1 MSNKKGEVIVAAI
14 VNWERVLTQAHIEYK
29 HQGKN
34 IYCHCPLCGNADSGM
49 HMGISL
55 QGNAWGCWRNKTHRG
70 RSPVKLLMALLN
82 VSYATARDMAGLDE
96 TYTDPDGWDAIRH
109 NPFSKQESIE
119 QSENEVVTKL
129 EFPPDFME
137 VSEKKLR
144 TARFHQY
151 LVGRGFHPA
160 HIIDLC
166 KDYSLK
172 AAVSGKYKDRVIVPY
187 TIGRNLVSWTGRAIG
202 DSSLR
207 YLDLSIEESVMS
219 PKNTLCNYNCTRR
232 GGKILLVVEGP
243 FDMLK
248 LDFYGKK
255 YGVRTVALSTNSI
268 TDNQTYILEE
278 VSVNFKKVLMVM
290 DNGNSVGVIDSMR
303 LKEQL
308 AQIHNIGFTNV
319 PIEFKDG
326 GEMPSKAVETF
337 VKGLL

>member
-1 MSNKKGEVIVAAI
+1 MAAI
-14 VNWERVLTQAHIEYK
+14 NWERLLTQSNIEFK

-34 IYCHCPLCGNADSGM
+34 IYTHCPMCGNADSGM

-55 QGNAWGCWRNKTHRG
+55 QGNAWGCWRNTTHRG
-70 RSPVKLLMALLN
+70 RSPVKLLMALLS

-96 TYTDPDGWDAIRH
+96 HYIDPDGWEAIKH
-109 NPFSKQESIE
+109 NPFSNAKKDEDRGTDHYIE
-119 QSENEVVTKL
+119 TGLN
-129 EFPPDFME
+129 FPPDFME
-137 VSEKKLR
+137 ISENRLR

-160 HIIDLC
+160 HITNLC

-187 TIGRNLVSWTGRAIG
+187 IVERKLVSWTGRAIT

-207 YLDLSIEESVMS
+207 YFDLSKEESVIS

-232 GGKILLVVEGP
+232 GGDILLVVEGP

-255 YGVRTVALSTNSI
+255 HGVRTVALSTNSI
-268 TDNQTYILEE
+268 TDEQTYLLEE

-319 PIEFKDG
+319 PVEFKDG
-326 GEMPSKAVETF
+326 GAMPPKAVETF
-337 VKGLL
+337 VKELI